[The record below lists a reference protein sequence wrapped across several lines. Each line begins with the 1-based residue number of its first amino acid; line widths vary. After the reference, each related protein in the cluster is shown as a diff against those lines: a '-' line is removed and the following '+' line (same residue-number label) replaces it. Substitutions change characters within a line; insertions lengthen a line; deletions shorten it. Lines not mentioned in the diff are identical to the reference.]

1 MKKILFAII
10 MFLMS
15 LSLVQPALALDP
27 PQRVEVEQRP
37 WFDATDCYGG
47 GGNTNPTPAPTS
59 GAGGVTSGK
68 VYILGDSIVAGNKDT
83 VIKGFKDG
91 GFNPVEVDALGGRNL
106 SGTPPSP
113 DGLSAFAAD
122 KDQWKD
128 AKAIVIELGTNTNG
142 LNQQNIKTITDQI
155 KQTNPSAKVYWVTSY
170 RTDTGDRNAG
180 LNKIVADNAGGL
192 GYSVIDWFGV
202 VKPHEKV
209 AANGAVSND
218 YLNDNAHPNPT
229 PGLPAFVQ
237 TLVAGV
243 KAGGASTTPQPATTS
258 NSCQCSVGGGGSS
271 GPSLGL
277 VGKDNEEKLFNY
289 FNGLDINGKKLTAQ
303 QAAGILGNLY
313 AESGYSPT
321 ADNGGHHGIAQW
333 DYQVRLPREVAFAK
347 SKNLDPD
354 SLEAQAQFITEEL
367 KGTHAAALND
377 LVKQSSPEDAAISFL
392 NLFEGAPGQ
401 NESGRKNQAHIVY
414 EKFKDK
420 APGQSGTGQATGS
433 GSGCGAKNNT
443 DTPTATDI
451 QATRTEMIDRL
462 YKNSNF
468 QPTDPSVKADI
479 DSGAAQDAVV
489 KLMLQMV
496 EQYNKPVKIMLV
508 KGSQAACLD
517 FGQGDQNYG
526 TYTSSHWYGLAVDVQ
541 AEGTSADA
549 TNLTKWLYK
558 NRAVLN
564 LGELEHD
571 PVIQGTSNMK
581 FGSDYQ
587 YPPAIQK
594 DHHDHIHAAVK
605 GTGTIGP
612 GCTPKPGGEKVWQRD
627 NYLSWV

>member
-1 MKKILFAII
+1 MKKILFGIL
-10 MFLMS
+10 MFLVS
-15 LSLVQPALALDP
+15 LSLVQPAFALDP

-37 WFDATDCYGG
+37 WFDATDCYAS
-47 GGNTNPTPAPTS
+47 GGNTNTNTTPTPTS
-59 GAGGVTSGK
+59 GGVTGGK
-68 VYILGDSIVAGNKDT
+68 VYILGDSIVAGNKDA

-91 GFNPVEVDALGGRNL
+91 GFDPVEVDALGSRNL
-106 SGTPPSP
+106 SGEPPSP
-113 DGLSAFAAD
+113 DGVAAFTND
-122 KDQWKD
+122 KDKWKD
-128 AKAIVIELGTNTNG
+128 AKAIVIELGTNTGGFTKENM
-142 LNQQNIKTITDQI
+142 QKITDQI
-155 KQTNPSAKVYWVTSY
+155 KTGNSSAKVYWVTSY
-170 RTDTGDRNAG
+170 RTDTADKNAG
-180 LNKIVADNAGGL
+180 LNKIVSDNAGAL
-192 GYSVIDWFGV
+192 GYSVIDWFAV
-202 VKPHEKV
+202 VKDH
-209 AANGAVSND
+209 ANE
-218 YLNDNAHPNPT
+218 YLQDNAHPNST
-229 PGLPAFVQ
+229 GLTQFVK
-237 TLVAGV
+237 TLVDGV
-243 KAGGASTTPQPATTS
+243 KAGGASTAPSAPTS
-258 NSCQCSVGGGGSS
+258 NSCQCSVGGSGSS

-333 DYQVRLPREVAFAK
+333 DYAVRLPREVAFAK

-377 LVKQSSPEDAAISFL
+377 LVKQTSPEDAAISFL

-414 EKFKDK
+414 EKYKNS
-420 APGQSGTGQATGS
+420 APGQSGSGGTSGTGS
-433 GSGCGAKNNT
+433 GCSATRT

-451 QATRTEMIDRL
+451 QATRAEMIARL

-564 LGELEHD
+564 IGELEHD

-605 GTGTIGP
+605 GNGTIGP
-612 GCTPKPGGEKVWQRD
+612 GCTPKPGGEKV
-627 NYLSWV
+627 